1 MKRSNPRIFAC
12 LLAGAVGLASM
23 YALRGQPQ
31 DAVAKPPP
39 VPGLWGAPAGGCPQT
54 SRDEAEALAAERL
67 RLAVAKHERSPF
79 HPEDGVAAV
88 PLYESA
94 VACFRTAARSADADD
109 ALAMAEQLK
118 RDTDD
123 QFRAHRLRLQRAL
136 ARENWRWAERET
148 DVLLAFLSGSG
159 SEYANWLSNL
169 RRKIQLSY
177 GSTQE

>member
-1 MKRSNPRIFAC
+1 MKHSNRRVYMV
-12 LLAGAVGLASM
+12 LVVGAVGLASM
-23 YALRGQPQ
+23 YAARGQPQ
-31 DAVAKPPP
+31 DAAAKPPP
-39 VPGLWGAPAGGCPQT
+39 VPRLWGAPVEGCPQT

-94 VACFRTAARSADADD
+94 VACFRTAARKADAED
-109 ALAMAEQLK
+109 ALAVAEQLK

-136 ARENWRWAERET
+136 AIENWRWAERET
-148 DVLLAFLSGSG
+148 DVLLSFLSGMG
-159 SEYANWLSNL
+159 SEYGNWLSNL

-177 GSTQE
+177 GSTPE